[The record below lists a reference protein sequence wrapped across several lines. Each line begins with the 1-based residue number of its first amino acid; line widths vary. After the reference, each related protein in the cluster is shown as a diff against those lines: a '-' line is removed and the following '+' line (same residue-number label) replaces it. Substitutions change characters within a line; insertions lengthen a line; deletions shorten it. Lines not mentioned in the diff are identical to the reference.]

1 MAGWPQHW
9 RKSSDSS
16 GYKRFLSI
24 VRASGAGH
32 HSLIIP
38 KNVQLFPDKTERIE
52 SKFLFQEN
60 FILFK
65 KKIGGTIDV
74 WWIVHDGGLLTLL
87 PYLLKQHKVWKDCRT
102 RIFTVAQMEDNSLQM
117 KQGKI

>member
-52 SKFLFQEN
+52 SKFLV
-60 FILFK
+60 I
-65 KKIGGTIDV
+65 KIFFHYIYKAGQLMS
-74 WWIVHDGGLLTLL
+74 GGL
-87 PYLLKQHKVWKDCRT
+87 YM
-102 RIFTVAQMEDNSLQM
+102 MEDF
-117 KQGKI
+117 